1 MPPRWWGTL
10 ARRQSDALNCYN
22 VKADS
27 VQCNDLSFL
36 TSRVDRHPTARLAYL
51 VSRFFAVLFAVLLG
65 SAAARAEW
73 PIPTADGTIWQY
85 VLTREGEDR
94 PGTLTRQVFGPKDPP
109 QQNALRI
116 ETAVNGAI
124 HSTEFLKNEGKTILA
139 TAFRNADGETQTFDP
154 PVTIL
159 PGDLNFGAE
168 WNYRGPVAGLD
179 LNLPL
184 KIISEGEIQVPAG
197 KFRAFHFH
205 GEKNDGLFTVADFWF
220 VRGVGSIKEVVTQ
233 RGPTGDLL
241 SRNSIELAKLPAPS
255 QPKPEL
261 RKLEASVSTSSDG
274 DPLEVVSADALQI
287 VARWRGHGLR
297 KNAKIRAVWIAQD
310 TGVAPVNF
318 KVDEATAVAPI
329 SNAFGKFTLSRPSDG
344 WATGKY
350 RVEFYVDNE
359 LTDTVDLTI
368 IPSEPRARS
377 QQDF

>member
-1 MPPRWWGTL
+1 
-10 ARRQSDALNCYN
+10 
-22 VKADS
+22 
-27 VQCNDLSFL
+27 
-36 TSRVDRHPTARLAYL
+36 
-51 VSRFFAVLFAVLLG
+51 VSRFFAVLIGVLLG

-73 PIPTADGTIWQY
+73 PIPAADGTIWQY

-94 PGTLTRQVFGPKDPP
+94 PGTLTRQVFARKNPP
-109 QQNALRI
+109 GQNALRI
-116 ETAVNGAI
+116 ETAVNGAT

-139 TAFRNADGETQTFDP
+139 IAFRNANGETQTFDP

-184 KIISEGEIQVPAG
+184 KIVGEGEIEVPAG
-197 KFRAFHFH
+197 KFHALHFL
-205 GEKNDGLFTVADFWF
+205 GEKNDALLTVADFWF

-233 RGPTGDLL
+233 RGPSGDLL
-241 SRNSIELAKLPAPS
+241 SRNSIELAKLPALS
-255 QPKPEL
+255 QTKPEL
-261 RKLEASVSTSSDG
+261 KKLEASVSTSGDG
-274 DPLEVVSADALQI
+274 DPLDVVSADALQI

-310 TGVAPVNF
+310 TGVVPVDF
-318 KVDEATAVAPI
+318 KVDEATAVAPV

-350 RVEFYVDNE
+350 RVEFYVDDE
-359 LTDTVDLTI
+359 LIDTVDLTI
-368 IPSEPRARS
+368 TPSEPRAWS
-377 QQDF
+377 PQDF

>member
-1 MPPRWWGTL
+1 
-10 ARRQSDALNCYN
+10 
-22 VKADS
+22 
-27 VQCNDLSFL
+27 
-36 TSRVDRHPTARLAYL
+36 
-51 VSRFFAVLFAVLLG
+51 VSRFFAVLLGVLLR

-94 PGTLTRQVFGPKDPP
+94 PGTLTQQVFAPKNPAE
-109 QQNALRI
+109 QSALRI
-116 ETAVNGAI
+116 ETAVNGAT

-139 TAFRNADGETQTFDP
+139 TAFRNANGETQTFDP

-159 PGDLNFGAE
+159 PGDLNLGAE

-184 KIISEGEIQVPAG
+184 KIVGQDEIEVPAG
-197 KFRAFHFH
+197 KFRALHFR
-205 GEKNDGLFTVADFWF
+205 GEKNDGLLTVADFWF

-233 RGPTGDLL
+233 RGPSGDLL

-255 QPKPEL
+255 QTKPEL
-261 RKLEASVSTSSDG
+261 KKLEASVSTSSDG
-274 DPLEVVSADALQI
+274 DPLDVVSADALQI

-297 KNAKIRAVWIAQD
+297 KNARIRAVWIAQD
-310 TGVAPVNF
+310 TGVAPVDF
-318 KVDEATAVAPI
+318 KVDEATAVASV

-350 RVEFYVDNE
+350 RVEFYVDDE
-359 LTDTVDLTI
+359 LSDTVDLTI
-368 IPSEPRARS
+368 TPSEPRARS
-377 QQDF
+377 PQDF